1 MTNIE
6 KVNKALEN
14 ADESKIKE
22 VLDFLGYKEDSKF
35 IPKNGEKYHF
45 ITGLGQL
52 GYKDWRGDECDDYTL
67 LMNNVYRTREE
78 AEQALD
84 FQTRKAKLI
93 KEIEDSSDIIDW
105 GDILQYKYCVGLDGR
120 YSLLR
125 VHNNSYVQVQGT
137 IYTTNVSFLEE
148 LATTRSD
155 EVKELLF
162 GIK

>member
-22 VLDFLGYKEDSKF
+22 VLDFLGYEEDGKF
-35 IPKNGEKYHF
+35 IPEIDELYCVITPLGNIEFHVWKNDKYDNHA
-45 ITGLGQL
+45 
-52 GYKDWRGDECDDYTL
+52 L
-67 LMNNVYRTREE
+67 LMNNVYRTEE
-78 AEQALD
+78 ETEQALD

-93 KEIEDSSDIIDW
+93 KEIEDSSGVIDW
-105 GDILQYKYCVGLDGR
+105 SNIQQYKYCIGLDWTNGIV
-120 YSLLR
+120 L
-125 VHNNSYVQVQGT
+125 VHNNSYAKTQGA
-137 IYTTNVSFLEE
+137 IYTTNGPFLEE
-148 LATTRSD
+148 IIETRSD

>member
-22 VLDFLGYKEDSKF
+22 VLDFLGYKEDGKF
-35 IPKNGEKYHF
+35 IPKNGEKYWLITASGF
-45 ITGLGQL
+45 IISNI
-52 GYKDWRGDECDDYTL
+52 WGDDEHDNHVL
-67 LMNNVYRTREE
+67 LMNNVYRTKEE
-78 AEQALD
+78 AERALD

-93 KEIEDSSDIIDW
+93 KEIEDSSGVVDW
-105 GDILQYKYCVGLDGR
+105 SNIQQYKYCIGLDWTNGIV
-120 YSLLR
+120 L
-125 VHNNSYVQVQGT
+125 VHNNSYAKTQGA
-137 IYTTNVSFLEE
+137 IYTTNGPFLEE
-148 LATTRSD
+148 IIETRSD

>member
-22 VLDFLGYKEDSKF
+22 VLDFLGYEEDGKF
-35 IPKNGEKYHF
+35 VPKNGDTYWA
-45 ITGLGQL
+45 ITMVGMVDYYSWFDGRFDNCQL
-52 GYKDWRGDECDDYTL
+52 SSGNCYQTK
-67 LMNNVYRTREE
+67 EE

-84 FQTRKAKLI
+84 FQTRKANLI

-105 GDILQYKYCVGLDGR
+105 GDGQQYKYYFSYKYASGSLRYTFRRMVQYDG
-120 YSLLR
+120 
-125 VHNNSYVQVQGT
+125 VT
-137 IYTTNVSFLEE
+137 YTTNKVFLEE
-148 LATTRSD
+148 LIETRSD
-155 EVKELLF
+155 EIKELLF